1 MSLIKG
7 GECAKSIRKDI
18 EQNCQALKA
27 EGIAPKL
34 AILRVGRRED
44 DIAYER
50 SAMKK
55 AEQVGIEVHH
65 VVLEEQSSTAQCL
78 QAVQALND
86 DPSVHGILLFR
97 PLPRLIDEERVVESL
112 LPEKDIDGMTRQNL
126 AKVFVDDQTG
136 FAPCTA
142 EAVVRL
148 LTYEKIELQGKNIAV
163 IGRSLVVGKPLS
175 MLLLHKN
182 ATVTLCHSKT
192 AHLPEVCANADIL
205 VAAVGRAKMVNR
217 HYVKPGAVVVDVGI
231 NVDET
236 GALCGDVDTQDVEKT
251 AAVTPVPGG
260 LGGVTSW
267 LLLEHVVRAAQ
278 MRRK

>member
-1 MSLIKG
+1 M
-7 GECAKSIRKDI
+7 
-18 EQNCQALKA
+18 
-27 EGIAPKL
+27 
-34 AILRVGRRED
+34 
-44 DIAYER
+44 
-50 SAMKK
+50 
-55 AEQVGIEVHH
+55 
-65 VVLEEQSSTAQCL
+65 
-78 QAVQALND
+78 
-86 DPSVHGILLFR
+86 SVHGILLFR
-97 PLPRLIDEERVVESL
+97 PLPRHIDEERVVESL

-148 LTYEKIELQGKNIAV
+148 LAYEKIELQGKNIAV

>member
-7 GECAKSIRKDI
+7 GECAKNIRKDI

-34 AILRVGRRED
+34 AILRVGQRED

-97 PLPRLIDEERVVESL
+97 PLPRHIDEERVVESL

-136 FAPCTA
+136 FAPARRRRWCA
-142 EAVVRL
+142 CWRM
-148 LTYEKIELQGKNIAV
+148 KKSSCKGK
-163 IGRSLVVGKPLS
+163 
-175 MLLLHKN
+175 
-182 ATVTLCHSKT
+182 
-192 AHLPEVCANADIL
+192 
-205 VAAVGRAKMVNR
+205 
-217 HYVKPGAVVVDVGI
+217 
-231 NVDET
+231 
-236 GALCGDVDTQDVEKT
+236 
-251 AAVTPVPGG
+251 
-260 LGGVTSW
+260 TSPS
-267 LLLEHVVRAAQ
+267 
-278 MRRK
+278 

>member
-1 MSLIKG
+1 MPLIKG

-27 EGIAPKL
+27 EGVAPKL

-55 AEQVGIEVHH
+55 AEQVGIEVRH

-97 PLPRLIDEERVVESL
+97 PLPRHIEEERVVESL
-112 LPEKDIDGMTRQNL
+112 LSEKDIDGMTRQNL

-148 LTYEKIELQGKNIAV
+148 LAYEKIELQGKNIAV

>member
-7 GECAKSIRKDI
+7 GECAKSIRKEI
-18 EQNCQALKA
+18 EQNCLALKA
-27 EGIAPKL
+27 EGVAPKL

-97 PLPRLIDEERVVESL
+97 PLPRHIDEERVVESL

-148 LTYEKIELQGKNIAV
+148 LAYEKIELQGKNIAV

>member
-1 MSLIKG
+1 MPLIKG
-7 GECAKSIRKDI
+7 GECAKSIRKEI
-18 EQNCQALKA
+18 EQNCLALKA
-27 EGIAPKL
+27 EGVAPKL

-97 PLPRLIDEERVVESL
+97 PLPRHIDEERVVESL
-112 LPEKDIDGMTRQNL
+112 LPEGHHRMTGKTWPKCLWMTKRALPLHGGGGGACWRRKSSGMEKHRRHRAEPGGGKAAVYAAAAGATR
-126 AKVFVDDQTG
+126 
-136 FAPCTA
+136 P
-142 EAVVRL
+142 
-148 LTYEKIELQGKNIAV
+148 
-163 IGRSLVVGKPLS
+163 
-175 MLLLHKN
+175 
-182 ATVTLCHSKT
+182 CHSKT

>member
-1 MSLIKG
+1 MPLIKG
-7 GECAKSIRKDI
+7 GECAKNIRKDI

-148 LTYEKIELQGKNIAV
+148 LAYEKIELQGKNIAV

>member
-1 MSLIKG
+1 MPLIKG

-55 AEQVGIEVHH
+55 AEQVGVEVHH

-97 PLPRLIDEERVVESL
+97 PLPRHIDEKRVVESL

-148 LTYEKIELQGKNIAV
+148 LAYEKIELQGKNIAV

>member
-1 MSLIKG
+1 MPLIKG
-7 GECAKSIRKDI
+7 GECAKSIRKEI
-18 EQNCQALKA
+18 EQNCLALKA
-27 EGIAPKL
+27 EGVAPKL
-34 AILRVGRRED
+34 AILRVGQRED

-55 AEQVGIEVHH
+55 AEQVGIEVRH

-97 PLPRLIDEERVVESL
+97 PLPRHIEEERVVESL
-112 LPEKDIDGMTRQNL
+112 LLEKEIDGMTRQNL

-192 AHLPEVCANADIL
+192 TQLPEVCKNADIL

-217 HYVKPGAVVVDVGI
+217 NFVKPGAVVVDVGI

>member
-1 MSLIKG
+1 MPLIKG
-7 GECAKSIRKDI
+7 GECAKSIRKEI
-18 EQNCQALKA
+18 EQNCLALKA
-27 EGIAPKL
+27 EGVAPKL
-34 AILRVGRRED
+34 AILRVGQRED

-55 AEQVGIEVHH
+55 AEQVGIEVRH

-97 PLPRLIDEERVVESL
+97 PLPRHIEEERVVESL
-112 LPEKDIDGMTRQNL
+112 LSEKDIDGMTRQNL

-148 LTYEKIELQGKNIAV
+148 LAYEKIELQGKNIAV

>member
-1 MSLIKG
+1 MPLIKG
-7 GECAKSIRKDI
+7 GECAKSIRKEI
-18 EQNCQALKA
+18 EQNCLALKA
-27 EGIAPKL
+27 EGVAPKL
-34 AILRVGRRED
+34 AILRVGQRED

-55 AEQVGIEVHH
+55 AEQMGIEVRH

-97 PLPRLIDEERVVESL
+97 PLPRHIEEERVVESL
-112 LPEKDIDGMTRQNL
+112 LSEKDIDGMTRQNL

-148 LTYEKIELQGKNIAV
+148 LAYEKIELQGKNIAV